1 MPGERTDYKRLP
13 GKKKNFLVG
22 KYTLWLAAD
31 HILHIY
37 ARFGFEDYKRFY
49 VADIQAITV
58 QKTAAG
64 WIQNLVF
71 GILAAL
77 FGFLLL
83 WVDGYGKIFPGIMTV
98 ALFLV
103 LILNWLR
110 GPTCKSTLQTAV
122 QTEVLHSL
130 HRLRTAL
137 KVMDRL
143 KDLIH
148 RVQGPLNAEAYGR
161 QPANVRQ
168 STPAP
173 TARPKAQ
180 KADTGLRNEPGRV
193 HLTLY
198 ALLVFDGLL
207 LVLNASLHDMTLTLI
222 GVVVSMAIAVITI
235 IALIKQTGSNLS
247 QGLRILTWTALG
259 YVCVVFSL
267 GYIVGMVMAFEDP
280 TMAVNQWELLNRWTA
295 MSLLENPLIATLNII
310 NLIGAFGLGIPGLL
324 MLNHHLKSADY
335 SAESSGAPPGQSHPV
350 RSREWKN

>member
-1 MPGERTDYKRLP
+1 MSGERTEYKRLP

-31 HILHIY
+31 HVLHIY

-49 VADIQAITV
+49 FTDIQAITV
-58 QKTAAG
+58 QKTAGG
-64 WIQNLVF
+64 WIQSLVF

-77 FGFLLL
+77 FGIFLL
-83 WVDGYGKIFPGIMTV
+83 WADGLGKIFPGIMTV
-98 ALFLV
+98 ALFLGV
-103 LILNWLR
+103 ILNWLR
-110 GPTCKSTLQTAV
+110 GPTCKTTLQTAV

-148 RVQGPLNAEAYGR
+148 RVQGPLNSEVYGR
-161 QPANVRQ
+161 LPANVRK
-168 STPAP
+168 TPPAP
-173 TARPKAQ
+173 AARRKAQ
-180 KADTGLRNEPGRV
+180 KADTGLRNEAGRA
-193 HLTLY
+193 HLILY

-207 LVLNASLHDMTLTLI
+207 LVLHASLHDITLTLI
-222 GVVVSMAIAVITI
+222 GMFVSMTIAIVTI
-235 IALIKQTGSNLS
+235 IALIKQTGSNIS
-247 QGLRILTWTALG
+247 QGLRILTWTTLG
-259 YVCVVFSL
+259 YVCVVFTL
-267 GYIVGMVMAFEDP
+267 GYIIGMVIAFENP
-280 TMAVNQWELLNRWTA
+280 AMAANQWELLKRLSA

-310 NLIGAFGLGIPGLL
+310 QLVGAFGLGIPGLL